1 MKLIGGTM
9 EWKRERSKY
18 FEAAWII
25 IMVMLSM
32 VEIMMTIIMAM
43 DINIRILLLKISYFL
58 QFYLFM
64 ICLLNISYFLQFQL
78 PAASLSV
85 QGHGFER

>member
-18 FEAAWII
+18 FDPAWTIII
-25 IMVMLSM
+25 IMI
-32 VEIMMTIIMAM
+32 IMMAVM
-43 DINIRILLLKISYFL
+43 IR
-58 QFYLFM
+58 
-64 ICLLNISYFLQFQL
+64 ICLLKISYFLQFQL